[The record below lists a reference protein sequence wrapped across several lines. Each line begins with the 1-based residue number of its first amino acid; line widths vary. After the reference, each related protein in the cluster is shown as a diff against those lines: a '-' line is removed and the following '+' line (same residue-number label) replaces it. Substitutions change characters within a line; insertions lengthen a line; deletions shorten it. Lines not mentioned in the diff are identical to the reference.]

1 MSSAGC
7 RAGQEEARAY
17 AFASG
22 VAGLHL
28 KNRIR
33 QARMAGMGCHT
44 NEIQRGKSA
53 PAANGAKGHQ
63 QTYPDACD
71 YSPRS
76 ARGSGLLDSSC
87 TKNVT

>member
-1 MSSAGC
+1 VSSAGC

-28 KNRIR
+28 KSRIR

-44 NEIQRGKSA
+44 NEIQMGKSA
-53 PAANGAKGHQ
+53 LAANGAKGAHHDQ
-63 QTYPDACD
+63 RD
-71 YSPRS
+71 
-76 ARGSGLLDSSC
+76 GSGLLGSSC

>member
-1 MSSAGC
+1 MNSVGC
-7 RAGQEEARAY
+7 RAGQEQAR

-22 VAGLHL
+22 VAGVHL

-44 NEIQRGKSA
+44 NEIQTGKSA

-63 QTYPDACD
+63 QTFPDACD
-71 YSPRS
+71 YSPLS
-76 ARGSGLLDSSC
+76 DGSGLLGSSC